1 MTGNKYNG
9 ASDAVEKSGDE
20 ENPKQ
25 LQEVELVFE
34 GTDEDFK
41 LELDACTPLRSLV
54 LHR

>member
-34 GTDEDFK
+34 GADED
-41 LELDACTPLRSLV
+41 LELDDCTPLRSLV
-54 LHR
+54 IHR